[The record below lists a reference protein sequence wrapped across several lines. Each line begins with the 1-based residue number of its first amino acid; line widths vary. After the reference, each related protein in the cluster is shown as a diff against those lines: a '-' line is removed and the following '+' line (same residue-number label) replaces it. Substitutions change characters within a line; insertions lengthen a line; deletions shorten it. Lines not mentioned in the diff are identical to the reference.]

1 MLWHGARLNPITVRS
16 YRRRP
21 ANYWRFAA
29 AASTPRAILMHWA
42 PLSLTSALFLGFYD
56 TCQKHALRDNPVMP
70 VLLISTGTCAA
81 VWSTLLM
88 VQRVLPGAMPASL
101 LVPEL
106 TWLGHAELLFKA
118 AIVAASWLCT
128 YLAVKHLPISLA
140 APIRATS
147 PLWTLAAAI
156 LLLAER
162 PSLLQVLGIST
173 TLLSFVGLSLVGR
186 LEGVHFHRDRWVGYM
201 ILGTLF
207 GAASGLY
214 DKLLL
219 GKLALAPATVQAWFS
234 IYLLALFA
242 PLALLWWFVR
252 GRRNASPVRFEFRP
266 SMVILAICLLC
277 ADFAYFSALREQAGL
292 ISLVASLRR
301 GSTLIA
307 FAAGVFVF
315 KEHNGWKKLPPVA
328 GIVLGI
334 ALTLLG

>member
-1 MLWHGARLNPITVRS
+1 
-16 YRRRP
+16 
-21 ANYWRFAA
+21 
-29 AASTPRAILMHWA
+29 MHWA

-56 TCQKHALRDNPVMP
+56 TCQKHALRDNPVLP
-70 VLLISTGTCAA
+70 VLLVSTGTCAT
-81 VWSTLLM
+81 VWSALLL
-88 VQRVLPGAMPASL
+88 VQHLAPSALPASL

-106 TWLGHAELLFKA
+106 SWLGHAELLLKA

-173 TLLSFVGLSLVGR
+173 TLLSFLGLSVVGR

-201 ILGTLF
+201 LLGTLF

-219 GKLALAPATVQAWFS
+219 GKLSLAPATVQAWFS

-242 PLALLWWFVR
+242 PLACFWWLAR
-252 GRRNASPVRFEFRP
+252 GRKAPVVRFQFRF
-266 SMVILAICLLC
+266 SMVVLALCLLC
-277 ADFAYFSALREQAGL
+277 ADFAYFSALQEQGGL

-307 FAAGVFVF
+307 FAAGVFLF
-315 KEHNGWKKLPPVA
+315 KEANGRKKLTPVLGIVA
-328 GIVLGI
+328 GIVLTI
-334 ALTLLG
+334 LG